1 MAAKQLQFDESARHA
16 LLRGIEKL
24 AKAVKATLGPSGR
37 NVILDKKFGSP
48 TITKDG
54 VTVAKEIELED
65 PYENMG
71 AQLVREVASKTSDI
85 AGDGTTTATV
95 LAESIY
101 KEGLRNVT
109 AGANP
114 TSLQRGIMKAVEA
127 IVEELKKISKKVSDR
142 TEIAQ
147 VATVSANWD
156 KTIGEIIADAMD
168 KVGKDGTITVEEARS
183 IDTTLEVVEGMQFDK
198 GYLSPYFVTNAEAM
212 EAILDN
218 AYILIHEKKISSLKD
233 MLPLLEK
240 VAKAGRPLLII
251 AEDVEGEALA
261 TLVVNKLRG
270 TLQVAAVKAP
280 GFGDRRKA
288 MLEDLAV
295 LTGGQCITEDL
306 GIKLENVKL
315 DDLGRAKRV
324 TIDKENTTI
333 VEGEGKKADIQGRVA
348 QIRRQIEETTSD
360 YDREKLQERLAK
372 LAGGVAVVNVG
383 AATETEMKEKKARV
397 EDALHATRAAVEEGI
412 VPGGG
417 VALIRAQK
425 ALDNIK
431 GLEGDEQVGV
441 QIVRR
446 AIEEPLRQL
455 ADNAGQEGALIV
467 QEVKKRKGNE
477 GYNVVTGEYVDLVKA
492 GVVDPTK
499 VTRSALQNAA
509 SISGLLLTTEAL
521 VTELPEKDKTPA
533 MPGGGGMGG
542 MGGMDY

>member
-1 MAAKQLQFDESARHA
+1 MAKQLLFDEAARQG
-16 LLRGIEKL
+16 LLRGVERL
-24 AKAVKATLGPSGR
+24 ARAVKSTLGPAGR

-54 VTVAKEIELED
+54 VTVAKEIELEC

-71 AQLVREVASKTSDI
+71 AQLIREVSSKTSDI

-114 TSLQRGIMKAVEA
+114 IYLQRGILKASEA
-127 IVEELKKISKKVSDR
+127 LVAELGKISKKVNN
-142 TEIAQ
+142 TKEIAQ

-156 KTIGEIIADAMD
+156 TEIGNIIADAMD
-168 KVGKDGTITVEEARS
+168 KVGKDGTITVEEAKS
-183 IDTTLEVVEGMQFDK
+183 IDTTLDVVEGMQFDK
-198 GYLSPYFVTNAEAM
+198 GYLSPYFVTDSDAM
-212 EAILDN
+212 VCDLESPL
-218 AYILIHEKKISSLKD
+218 ILIHEKKVSNLKD

-240 VAKAGRPLLII
+240 VAKSGKPLLII
-251 AEDVEGEALA
+251 AEDIEGEALA

-270 TLQVAAVKAP
+270 TLNASAVKAP

-288 MLEDLAV
+288 MLEDIAV
-295 LTGGQCITEDL
+295 LTGGRVITEDL
-306 GIKLENVKL
+306 GIKLENVDIK
-315 DDLGRAKRV
+315 DLGSAKRV
-324 TIDKENTTI
+324 SIGKEDTTI
-333 VEGEGKKADIQGRVA
+333 IDGAGKSKDMNGRIG

-372 LAGGVAVVNVG
+372 LAGGVAVINVG

-412 VPGGG
+412 VAGGG
-417 VALIRAQK
+417 TALVRAQGSLAK
-425 ALDNIK
+425 LK
-431 GLEGDEQVGV
+431 LKGDEATGVG
-441 QIVRR
+441 IVSR
-446 AIEEPLRQL
+446 AIEAPLRQL
-455 ADNAGQEGALIV
+455 ASNAGREGALIV
-467 QEVKKRKGNE
+467 ENVKTGTK
-477 GYNVVTGEYVDLVKA
+477 GYNVATDKYEDLIKA

-509 SISGLLLTTEAL
+509 SIAGLLLTTECL
-521 VTELPEKDKTPA
+521 ITDLPEKEEPDA
-533 MPGGGGMGG
+533 GHGHDHGMGG
-542 MGGMDY
+542 MGGMM